1 MFMTL
6 RVTNPV
12 EEIRLFK
19 VKQDRL
25 NITLP
30 ANIVTKIHGNKINA
44 QLTF

>member
-1 MFMTL
+1 MYMTL
-6 RVTNPV
+6 RATNPA

-25 NITLP
+25 NVTLP
-30 ANIVTKIHGNKINA
+30 ASIVKKGVGVINA